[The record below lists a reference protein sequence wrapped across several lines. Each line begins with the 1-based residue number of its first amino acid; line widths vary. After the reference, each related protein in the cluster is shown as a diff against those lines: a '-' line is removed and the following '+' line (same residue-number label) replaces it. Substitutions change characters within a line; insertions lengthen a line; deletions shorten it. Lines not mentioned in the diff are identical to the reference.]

1 MKAKGFSN
9 IFLVVA
15 VLVVVIV
22 FIGFLKFDK
31 NKKSATPQE
40 SNIQEKSEPIKD
52 EHDSLF
58 KGFLNDSYDQF
69 PKLKSE
75 VSKDSIKNVFPLS
88 LKGPQGQLSQ
98 GWIVETRAG
107 SEQYA
112 IHNKYYLLTPS
123 LEKELTDVTSTV
135 SDDKSGNCSLD
146 TAKVID
152 TQGEQYL
159 VLASKSCNGYG
170 ADGSGS
176 VSVYKLPE
184 GEKIKLQAQFSVPDM
199 PSFWTGTSL
208 SGNAL
213 GIFKDAY
220 GVKQP
225 KIAVDYSNSNGVALT
240 AYFDLKTGKLSQL
253 MKFE

>member
-1 MKAKGFSN
+1 MGAKGFSN
-9 IFLVVA
+9 IFLIIIVIVA
-15 VLVVVIV
+15 VIA
-22 FIGFLKFDK
+22 FIGFFNSGKE
-31 NKKSATPQE
+31 NKSTVIQE
-40 SNIQEKSEPIKD
+40 SNIQEISEPIKD

-58 KGFLNDSYDQF
+58 KSFLNDSYDQF

-75 VSKDSIKNVFPLS
+75 VSKDNIKNVFPLS

-98 GWIVETRAG
+98 GWIVEAKVG
-107 SEQYA
+107 SENA
-112 IHNKYYLLTPS
+112 PSNKYYLLTLN
-123 LEKELTDVTSTV
+123 LEKELTDATSTV

-146 TAKVID
+146 TAKVVD
-152 TQGEQYL
+152 TQDEQYL
-159 VLASKSCNGYG
+159 ILASKSCNGYG
-170 ADGSGS
+170 VSGSGS
-176 VSVYKLPE
+176 VSVYKLPD
-184 GEKIKLQAQFSVPDM
+184 GQKVKLQAQFSVPDV
-199 PSFWTGTSL
+199 PSFWTATSP

-253 MKFE
+253 MKFD